1 MEQIVTV
8 RALYDDGTAEIVCR
22 RASACS
28 GDCGHCGGCT
38 DAQTVLARAN
48 NPIGAKPG
56 DRVVVQSASSQV
68 LGAAVVVYLLPLSLL
83 LGDMAW
89 PGAWAR
95 RLDLPWGSSWRSGWT
110 GGGLGRAGSFT
121 PFRLLQRILGKNHEG
136 IVAPGVAGA
145 VGKIE

>member
-56 DRVVVQSASSQV
+56 DRVVVESASTQV
-68 LGAAVVVYLLPLSLL
+68 LGAAVVVYLLPLLLL
-83 LGDMAW
+83 LGGYGLARGV
-89 PGAWAR
+89 GAAAGFALGLLLAVWMDRRRAR
-95 RLDLPWGSSWRSGWT
+95 KG
-110 GGGLGRAGSFT
+110 
-121 PFRLLQRILGKNHEG
+121 RLLYTVSSFAEDHREE
-136 IVAPGVAGA
+136 P
-145 VGKIE
+145 